1 MSDISKKGPGCMSA
15 KENSTAKNSLHR
27 EIENYWTNRAGGYSL
42 VNQEELAGE
51 VGGDWLGEIEKRI
64 RAVFPSVPP
73 KSLSVLDIG
82 TGPGFFSIILAKAGY
97 SVTAADFTAAM
108 LDEARKNA
116 GALADRIC
124 FRQMDAQNLTFP
136 DGSFDIVISRNL
148 TWNLEYPEK
157 AYASWL
163 RVLKKGGLLLNFDA
177 NWYTWIYD
185 EKMQTARQ
193 EERRIVEENGIRNF
207 ETDPG
212 IDEDAMDGIVRRVPL
227 TRQNRPGWD
236 VRTLKKL
243 GLTDAEICVDTEI
256 WQKVWSESE
265 KLNYAATTPM
275 FLVEVHKGR

>member
-1 MSDISKKGPGCMSA
+1 MSGEERC
-15 KENSTAKNSLHR
+15 TAGKSLHQ
-27 EIENYWTNRAGGYSL
+27 EIESYWTNRAGGYSL

-64 RAVFPSVPP
+64 RSVFPSVPP
-73 KSLSVLDIG
+73 QALSVLDIG
-82 TGPGFFSIILAKAGY
+82 TGPGFFSIILAGAGY

-116 GALADRIC
+116 GSLADNIC

-136 DGSFDIVISRNL
+136 DGTFDIVISRNL
-148 TWNLEYPEK
+148 TWNLEHPEN

-185 EKMQTARQ
+185 DKMQTARQ

-227 TRQNRPGWD
+227 TRQNRPDWD
-236 VRTLKKL
+236 IRTLKKL

-265 KLNYAATTPM
+265 KINYAATTPM
-275 FLVEVHKGR
+275 FLVEVHKKK